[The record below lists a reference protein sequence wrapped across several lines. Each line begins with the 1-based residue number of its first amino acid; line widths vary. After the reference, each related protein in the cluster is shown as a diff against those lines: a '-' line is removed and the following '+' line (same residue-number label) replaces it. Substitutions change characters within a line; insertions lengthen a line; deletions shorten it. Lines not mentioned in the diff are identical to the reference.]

1 MPISKSPDRNTFQ
14 KEKYLERMAKQGRT
28 PDNDEAVRA
37 MVEWHNSWDQQT
49 QQQEADPNWKKNNL
63 EYDLRSSVKLVSKV
77 QENEVYA
84 QHLYAAMCN
93 QEFQK
98 VDVWPILKGETWGC
112 SWRYAGGII
121 ADMRGQGDYIDWYCS
136 GIKGIGVYAP
146 HQEGEELTKE
156 QQARLDIVNRHVG
169 EGHVTDEVRA
179 DLLELGWAVVE
190 SDDSN

>member
-1 MPISKSPDRNTFQ
+1 MTLSKSPNRNTFQ
-14 KEKYLERMAKQGRT
+14 REKYLERQAEKGLT
-28 PDNDEAVRA
+28 PENDENTRA
-37 MVEWHNSWDQQT
+37 MVEYYESWDQQT

-77 QENEVYA
+77 RENEVYA

-98 VDVWPILKGETWGC
+98 VDVWPILTGETWSC

-121 ADMRGQGDYIDWYCS
+121 ADMLGQGDYIDWYCS

-146 HQEGEELTKE
+146 DQEGEELTEE
-156 QQARLDIVNRHVG
+156 QQARLNVVNKYVG
-169 EGHVTDEVRA
+169 EGHVTEEIRA

-190 SDDSN
+190 SND

>member
-1 MPISKSPDRNTFQ
+1 MPISKSPDRNSFQ
-14 KEKYLERMAKQGRT
+14 KEKYIERMAEQCRT
-28 PDNDEAVRA
+28 PENDETVRA
-37 MVEWHNSWDQQT
+37 MVEWYESWDQQT

-63 EYDLRSSVKLVSKV
+63 EYDLRSSAKLVSKV
-77 QENEVYA
+77 RENEVYA

-98 VDVWPILKGETWGC
+98 VDVWPILKGETWSC

-146 HQEGEELTKE
+146 DDGEELELTEE
-156 QQARLDIVNRHVG
+156 QQAKLDIVNQHVG

-179 DLLELGWAVVE
+179 DLLELGWTVVE
-190 SDDSN
+190 SND

>member
-1 MPISKSPDRNTFQ
+1 MSISKSPDRNSFQ
-14 KEKYLERMAKQGRT
+14 KEKYIERMAEQCRT
-28 PDNDEAVRA
+28 PENDETVRA
-37 MVEWHNSWDQQT
+37 MVEWYESWDQQT

-63 EYDLRSSVKLVSKV
+63 EYDLRSSDKLVSKV
-77 QENEVYA
+77 RENEVYA

-98 VDVWPILKGETWGC
+98 VDVWPILKGETWSC

-146 HQEGEELTKE
+146 DDGEELELTEE
-156 QQARLDIVNRHVG
+156 QQAKLDIVNQHVG

-179 DLLELGWAVVE
+179 DLLELGWTVVE
-190 SDDSN
+190 SND